1 MNYEDLKI
9 RILVI
14 RRKLL
19 MDYAEIKNLM
29 RDMENSSLDSIEIA
43 LPEGTKVKMR
53 KSPIIYAGLNY
64 DVTENSTSQG
74 VNKVKNIAVSE
85 NIEND

>member
-1 MNYEDLKI
+1 MNYEDSKI
-9 RILVI
+9 RMLVI

-53 KSPIIYAGLNY
+53 KSPIIYAGLN
-64 DVTENSTSQG
+64 
-74 VNKVKNIAVSE
+74 
-85 NIEND
+85 

>member
-1 MNYEDLKI
+1 
-9 RILVI
+9 
-14 RRKLL
+14 

-64 DVTENSTSQG
+64 DVTENLSL
-74 VNKVKNIAVSE
+74 IH
-85 NIEND
+85 I

>member
-1 MNYEDLKI
+1 MNYEDSKI
-9 RILVI
+9 RMLVI

-43 LPEGTKVKMR
+43 LPEGTK
-53 KSPIIYAGLNY
+53 
-64 DVTENSTSQG
+64 
-74 VNKVKNIAVSE
+74 
-85 NIEND
+85 

>member
-1 MNYEDLKI
+1 MNYEDSKI
-9 RILVI
+9 RMLVI

-53 KSPIIYAGLNY
+53 K
-64 DVTENSTSQG
+64 
-74 VNKVKNIAVSE
+74 KVQLFMQ
-85 NIEND
+85 D

>member
-1 MNYEDLKI
+1 
-9 RILVI
+9 
-14 RRKLL
+14 

-74 VNKVKNIAVSE
+74 VNKDKNIDGEIVE
-85 NIEND
+85 ICYNDEDLVEYGSVLFKIN